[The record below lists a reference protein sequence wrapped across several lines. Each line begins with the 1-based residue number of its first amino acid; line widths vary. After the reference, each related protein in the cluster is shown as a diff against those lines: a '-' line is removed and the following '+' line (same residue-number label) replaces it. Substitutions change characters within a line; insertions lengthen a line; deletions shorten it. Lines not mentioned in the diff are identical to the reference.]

1 MIRYFQNYIGLV
13 SVLSVVCFLVCAAA
27 VAHQIAC
34 LLRKRKNN
42 YLASEI
48 GIMLALGLLDS
59 INRFTYIFS
68 DVGSHFC
75 GADLGRTDMGVITN
89 ALLDAC
95 FIPHTLILSLYATL
109 LCLGLNIAIKWRTS
123 GSRVRATSGASPDP

>member
-1 MIRYFQNYIGLV
+1 MIRYFQNYIGLLSIL
-13 SVLSVVCFLVCAAA
+13 SVLCFLVCVAA

-34 LLRKRKNN
+34 LLRKRNN
-42 YLASEI
+42 DYLASEI
-48 GIMLALGLLDS
+48 GAMLTLGLLDS

-68 DVGSHFC
+68 GVGSHFC

-95 FIPHTLILSLYATL
+95 FIPHTLILALYATL
-109 LCLGLNIAIKWRTS
+109 FCLGLNIAIKWRTS

>member
-89 ALLDAC
+89 ALLDTC

-109 LCLGLNIAIKWRTS
+109 FCLGLNIAIKWRTS